1 MLRPWKKRILP
12 VALLAS
18 CFWPLAALAQGLYQ
32 QYLDGWKHASDPF
45 EIWVFANGQKL
56 AEFMPQPVPGLV
68 EHLPWEPID
77 NYLPHFKSYAHHQY
91 LGLAVGRIYGFD
103 DPQLDQQVEQVQQ
116 RFDEV
121 KKKTEDPATYQNRQ
135 VRTAAQQ
142 ALSRQYQNEYV
153 ELHKLGKEEE
163 ALVVLDKGAKDPA
176 LQPPDEYEERF
187 RLEAHLRYLEGKG
200 RKLILDIQASYPPL
214 NWTLLKQI
222 GTLKG
227 YPLFRGVQQDVFL
240 AVYVGPKGFRNP
252 PVGKDPQKRQ
262 MKCFLA
268 QAQFPLEEKY
278 EALARQM
285 LEKIDY
291 DGLAKLVEP

>member
-12 VALLAS
+12 VALLTS
-18 CFWPLAALAQGLYQ
+18 CFWPSAALAQGLYQ
-32 QYLDGWKHASDPF
+32 QYLDHWKHGTEPF

-77 NYLPHFKSYAHHQY
+77 NYLPHFESYVHHQY
-91 LGLAVGRIYGFD
+91 LGFSVEKRWAYEEPSLFR
-103 DPQLDQQVEQVQQ
+103 QVEQ
-116 RFDEV
+116 
-121 KKKTEDPATYQNRQ
+121 
-135 VRTAAQQ
+135 AQQ
-142 ALSRQYQNEYV
+142 ARDEARQALNAPENAQKIKAWQDTGNAVRAQYAKESD
-153 ELHKLGKEEE
+153 ELMKQGKYKEASELMEKL
-163 ALVVLDKGAKDPA
+163 AKDPSQKEPELFTVA
-176 LQPPDEYEERF
+176 DKAEQRLRDLQ
-187 RLEAHLRYLEGKG
+187 GQG
-200 RKLILDIQASYPPL
+200 RKLILEMQASYPPL
-214 NWTLLKQI
+214 NWALLKQI

-252 PVGKDPQKRQ
+252 PVGKEAQKRQ

-268 QAQFPLEEKY
+268 QAQFPPGEKY